1 MMILDMSPQQELL
14 ESVYLTDRLE
24 VIILPLS
31 AGQYSGEGAM
41 TLYQEI
47 N

>member
-14 ESVYLTDRLE
+14 ESIRLTDMLE
-24 VIILPLS
+24 VIILPS
-31 AGQYSGEGAM
+31 SCQYSGEGTM